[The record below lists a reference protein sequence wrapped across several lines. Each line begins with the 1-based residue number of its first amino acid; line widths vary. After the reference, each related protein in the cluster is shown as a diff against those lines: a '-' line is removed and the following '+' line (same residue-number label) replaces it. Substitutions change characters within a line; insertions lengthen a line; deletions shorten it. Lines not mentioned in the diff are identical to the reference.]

1 MKALLRAVLI
11 VDALV
16 TAAFGLLMFAT
27 PWRLLYDTL
36 QLVQVSPA
44 MVGQLFGIVLL
55 ALAGLQLRAAI
66 HGALTAP
73 VAGAS
78 GHALW
83 VCGVLMLVWLV
94 AVRSPSL
101 AGLGL
106 WIGPLVGVA
115 LLLYGLINVR
125 LAASVRRR
133 DRAAAQGAASAERAR
148 KRAAA
153 TATMT
158 PAQAADVPT
167 SPAKSADR
175 TPVAPTT
182 TRSSAS
188 PPNASPTT
196 ASIPAGS
203 PRADERREPLVRGD
217 NDADR
222 G

>member
-16 TAAFGLLMFAT
+16 TAAFGLLMVAT
-27 PWRLLYDTL
+27 PWRSLYDTL

-55 ALAGLQLRAAI
+55 ALAGLQLRAAV

-83 VCGVLMLVWLV
+83 ACGVLMLVWLV
-94 AVRSPSL
+94 TVRSPSL
-101 AGLGL
+101 VGLGL

-125 LAASVRRR
+125 LAAAVRRR

-158 PAQAADVPT
+158 PAQATDVPT
-167 SPAKSADR
+167 SPAEPAGR
-175 TPVAPTT
+175 APATPATT
-182 TRSSAS
+182 QSGALI
-188 PPNASPTT
+188 PNASPSA
-196 ASIPAGS
+196 ASIPAAS
-203 PRADERREPLVRGD
+203 PGADERREPFVRGD
-217 NDADR
+217 DDTDR

>member
-16 TAAFGLLMFAT
+16 TAAFGLLMVAT
-27 PWRLLYDTL
+27 PWRSLYDTL

-55 ALAGLQLRAAI
+55 ALAGLQLRAAV

-83 VCGVLMLVWLV
+83 ACGVLMLVWLV

-101 AGLGL
+101 VGLGL

-125 LAASVRRR
+125 LAAAVRRR
-133 DRAAAQGAASAERAR
+133 DWAAAQGAASAERAR

-153 TATMT
+153 MATMT

-167 SPAKSADR
+167 SPAEPAGRAPATPATTQSGASA
-175 TPVAPTT
+175 
-182 TRSSAS
+182 
-188 PPNASPTT
+188 PNASPSAT
-196 ASIPAGS
+196 SIPAAG
-203 PRADERREPLVRGD
+203 PGADGRREPLVRGD
-217 NDADR
+217 DDTDR

>member
-11 VDALV
+11 VDVLV
-16 TAAFGLLMFAT
+16 TAAFGLLMIAT
-27 PWRLLYDTL
+27 PWRSLYDML

-83 VCGVLMLVWLV
+83 ACGVLMLVWLV

-125 LAASVRRR
+125 LAAAVRRR

-148 KRAAA
+148 QRAAA
-153 TATMT
+153 TTPMT
-158 PAQAADVPT
+158 PAQAADMLT
-167 SPAKSADR
+167 SPAKSAGR
-175 TPVAPTT
+175 VPAM
-182 TRSSAS
+182 TRPGASAT
-188 PPNASPTT
+188 NASPST
-196 ASIPAGS
+196 ASIPEAG
-203 PRADERREPLVRGD
+203 PGAGERREPFVRGD
-217 NDADR
+217 NDTDR
-222 G
+222 S

>member
-16 TAAFGLLMFAT
+16 TAAFGLLMIAT
-27 PWRLLYDTL
+27 PWRMLYDTL

-66 HGALTAP
+66 HGALTAL
-73 VAGAS
+73 VASAS

-83 VCGVLMLVWLV
+83 ACGVLMLVWLV

-125 LAASVRRR
+125 LAAAVRRR

-148 KRAAA
+148 ERAAA
-153 TATMT
+153 TAPMT
-158 PAQAADVPT
+158 PAQAADVST
-167 SPAKSADR
+167 SQAKSAGR
-175 TPVAPTT
+175 TPAAPAT

-188 PPNASPTT
+188 APNASPST
-196 ASIPAGS
+196 ASIPARGAE
-203 PRADERREPLVRGD
+203 ADERREPFVRGD
-217 NDADR
+217 DDTDR